1 MSEAKRAIEAFLAQ
15 MREQHQG
22 EIDAIELPEG
32 TEDYLQ
38 EKMAAGDS
46 DTLSFMLKLSYL
58 MGLHTGLAAQH
69 KEGALRF
76 GAPTGPLEA

>member
-15 MREQHQG
+15 MREQHQD

-32 TEDYLQ
+32 TEDYLR

-58 MGLHTGLAAQH
+58 MGLHTGLAAQE
-69 KEGALRF
+69 EGTPRL
-76 GAPTGPLEA
+76 GAPTGPLKA